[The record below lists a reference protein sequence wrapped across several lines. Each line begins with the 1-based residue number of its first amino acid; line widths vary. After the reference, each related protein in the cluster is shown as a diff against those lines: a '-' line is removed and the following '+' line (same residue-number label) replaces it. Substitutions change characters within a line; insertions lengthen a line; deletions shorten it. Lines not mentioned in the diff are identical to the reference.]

1 MVVWSLTFALPAA
14 LVIALA
20 SPLAAAAL
28 LAGVLCGVANAYL
41 AMRSNERLADHRS
54 VGSFVR
60 SSVPRIFVFGIIP
73 VGFCLHGPAW
83 ALATYFIGFFTPLA
97 CYTALVARFIR
108 TGS

>member
-1 MVVWSLTFALPAA
+1 MVVWS
-14 LVIALA
+14 VALA
-20 SPLAAAAL
+20 VPVALAIAAISPLAAVAL

-41 AMRSNERLADHRS
+41 TMRSNERLAEHRS

-60 SSVPRIFVFGIIP
+60 SSVPRIFVFGIVP

-97 CYTALVARFIR
+97 CYVALVARSIR